1 MSYTFTKMHGLGND
15 FVIFDAVRQDIQLSA
30 KLIQRISDRRTGIG
44 CDQVLRILPA
54 VSDQADITLEIF
66 NADGSPAGACGNG
79 TRCIAWMQAQ
89 NMNKPDIRIA
99 TADRTVQVHVTS
111 MDEVKADMGKA
122 TCQEIDLHHQDI
134 AHAFAVNVGNP
145 HVVLFPKKDTHV
157 DLENIAQELQRNLL
171 FPQGTNVELVKII
184 DRKKIQMDVWERG
197 AGITAACGTGACAAA
212 TASYN
217 LGLTDKHCTVQ
228 MTGGRLK
235 VDISD
240 TLHIQMTGPVCLSY
254 TGTLDPSLFE

>member
-89 NMNKPDIRIA
+89 NMNKPDIR
-99 TADRTVQVHVTS
+99 S
-111 MDEVKADMGKA
+111 
-122 TCQEIDLHHQDI
+122 
-134 AHAFAVNVGNP
+134 
-145 HVVLFPKKDTHV
+145 
-157 DLENIAQELQRNLL
+157 DLEEWLQLPWHRHQKLRTELTVTTQHSLARRRDSYSSA
-171 FPQGTNVELVKII
+171 NV
-184 DRKKIQMDVWERG
+184 
-197 AGITAACGTGACAAA
+197 
-212 TASYN
+212 
-217 LGLTDKHCTVQ
+217 
-228 MTGGRLK
+228 
-235 VDISD
+235 
-240 TLHIQMTGPVCLSY
+240 P
-254 TGTLDPSLFE
+254 